1 MTLASMSGSS
11 VRFAIGMHMNP
22 WFSHLTRINYTL
34 IILLVLA
41 TPVLLV
47 WQHVGMTRSLEISP
61 QHPYGAMVTDDRD
74 DPRDNPARGNSVAS
88 LTVTE
93 HAITMHC
100 SMGGAVNNPYCN
112 LLFRMGDPVKGVD
125 LSVYDTI
132 AFDIRFTG
140 RSRHAFKLH
149 LLNFEPEFS
158 ASDAWD
164 SRRFNEVM
172 IDVPSEPRFTIPMN
186 ALRTADWWLFSR
198 RIPMSKRYVRLDHV
212 TAVELQADDKNAI
225 GKAFTVEVRKIE
237 FRGKWISK
245 TTLLS
250 WLVTAWIVCGILGLS
265 LSLLRFSSDLQASK
279 RRMEQL
285 AAIDRQRKETQ
296 AARETALAEAVAL
309 ARQRSQF
316 LAQMSHELRT
326 PLNAII
332 GYAQLL
338 GRDRPQLTE
347 RQSSGLDTIH
357 ESGQHLLTLINDILD
372 LARVEAGKMVLHPA
386 AVNLGTFMQVLANI
400 MRVKAEEKGLAF
412 SDEVAPGLPDAVTVD
427 ETRLRQVLLNLLGNA
442 VKFTD
447 SGRVSLRVLPATPK
461 PDAPESEDNQA
472 TARLRFEVADT
483 GIGMSA
489 HQLGR
494 LFQPFEQ
501 VANAQRREGG
511 TGLGLAISQQ
521 LVRLM
526 GGNID
531 VASEPG
537 KGSTFWFEIDVPV
550 AAGGPVAVHP
560 QQTPVGYEGERKRV
574 LVVDDVAPNR
584 AMMQDL
590 LQDAGF
596 IVAAATNG
604 LECLV
609 LLDSFR
615 PDLILMD
622 VMMPV
627 MDGNETTRQ
636 IRRMPGWHAIPIV
649 AVTASAS
656 AEDEH
661 KSMEAGV
668 DAFLAK
674 PIDHDLLLRTI
685 GRLLSLKWTM
695 EQPAA
700 QPAAQADADD
710 STMVAPPAEE
720 IEELWQLAQIGNMR
734 KIREQAAYLQGLDPA
749 YGPFASRLD
758 ALAQGYHSKQ
768 LAAFVARFRTEKA
781 VPPA

>member
-1 MTLASMSGSS
+1 MSQ
-11 VRFAIGMHMNP
+11 
-22 WFSHLTRINYTL
+22 WFSRSTRISNVL
-34 IILLVLA
+34 VILLVLA
-41 TPVLLV
+41 TPILLV
-47 WQHVGMTRSLEISP
+47 WQHYGMTRSLEISP
-61 QHPYGAMVTDDRD
+61 QHPYDVVVLDDRD
-74 DPRDNPARGNSVAS
+74 TTLGNHSNGNSVAS
-88 LTVTE
+88 LLTTRD
-93 HAITMHC
+93 AFIMRC
-100 SMGGAVNNPYCN
+100 KLGAAATYPYCKFR
-112 LLFRMGDPVKGVD
+112 FRMGDPVKGID
-125 LSVYDTI
+125 LTGYETI
-132 AFDIRFTG
+132 TFDLRYSG
-140 RSRHAFKLH
+140 RGWHVLKLH
-149 LLNFEPEFS
+149 LMNFEPEIS
-158 ASDAWD
+158 KLDDWNSQ
-164 SRRFNEVM
+164 RFNELL
-172 IDVPSEPRFTIPMN
+172 IDVPDEPTFTAPMT
-186 ALRTADWWLFSR
+186 ALRTADWWQFWR
-198 RIPMSKRYVRLDHV
+198 QIPLSKSYVRLDHV
-212 TAVELQADDKNAI
+212 TAVELSTDNYSDTGQTI
-225 GKAFTVEVRKIE
+225 TVELRKIE
-237 FRGKWISK
+237 FRGKWITR

-250 WLVTAWIVCGILGLS
+250 WLVTAWIACGVLALSLGL
-265 LSLLRFSSDLQASK
+265 LHFRSDLQASK
-279 RRMEQL
+279 TRLEQM
-285 AAIDRQRKETQ
+285 AAIDREHKEAE
-296 AARETALAEAVAL
+296 AAREAALAEAVAL

-338 GRDRPQLTE
+338 GRDRAHLTE
-347 RQSSGLDTIH
+347 RLASGLATIR

-386 AVNLGTFMQVLANI
+386 AVNLGAFLQVLANI

-412 SDEVAPGLPDAVTVD
+412 SYELAPGLPAAVTID

-447 SGRVSLRVLPATPK
+447 SGRVSLRVLPAPRT
-461 PDAPESEDNQA
+461 DVPEGQDGQA
-472 TARLRFEVADT
+472 TARLRFEVADS

-489 HQLGR
+489 QQLGR

-550 AAGGPVAVHP
+550 ATGGPVAVAP
-560 QQTPVGYEGERKRV
+560 QETLVGYEGERKRV
-574 LVVDDVAPNR
+574 LVVDDVTPNR

-596 IVAAATNG
+596 VVAAASNG

-609 LLDSFR
+609 LLDSFK

-661 KSMEAGV
+661 KSMDAGV

-674 PIDHDLLLRTI
+674 PIDQDLLLRTI
-685 GRLLSLKWTM
+685 GRLLSLKWTT
-695 EQPAA
+695 EQPVA

-710 STMVAPPAEE
+710 STMVVPPAEE

-734 KIREQAAYLQGLDPA
+734 QIREQASYLRGRNPA
-749 YGPFASRLD
+749 YAAFANRLD
-758 ALAQGYHSKQ
+758 TLAQGYHSKQ
-768 LAAFVARFRTEKA
+768 LAAFVARFRAEDA
-781 VPPA
+781 VPPG